1 MKKALITGGTGFIG
15 GHLAHQLLTDGW
27 EVTAV
32 DRAPIK
38 KGDLLNNIDNKKF
51 HFMNCDVSD
60 NEEFIEVS
68 KNIDQ
73 VFHLAAN
80 SDVSVSDPHTD
91 IRDTFMTTVS
101 VLDAMTANRIRKLFF
116 ASTSAVYGDKRNVTI
131 SEEEKDLRPI
141 SYYGASK
148 LASEAMIH
156 SYSHMNGID
165 ALILRVAN
173 VVGPRMTHGVIFDFV
188 NKLKRDQTKLEIL
201 GDGKQRKHYIHVSD
215 MMSAVSMLSY
225 DISDG
230 VKIFNLSAG
239 SSTTVDEIAAIVCDA
254 MGLKDVRFEYTGGE
268 SGWKGDVPSFEFDIS
283 KIKRTGWKC
292 RYSSTEAVRETLKNL
307 DIECLRI

>member
-15 GHLAHQLLTDGW
+15 GHLAHQLLADGW
-27 EVTAV
+27 DVTAV

-38 KGDLLNNIDNKKF
+38 KSDPLDNIDNKKF
-51 HFMNCDVSD
+51 NFVNCDVTD
-60 NEEFIEVS
+60 TEELIDIS

-80 SDVSVSDPHTD
+80 SDASISDPRTD

-101 VLDAMTANRIRKLFF
+101 VLNAMTANSIRKLFF
-116 ASTSAVYGDKRNVTI
+116 ASTSAVYGDKQNIVI
-131 SEEEKDLRPI
+131 SEDEGDPRPI

-148 LASEAMIH
+148 FASEAMIH

-165 ALILRVAN
+165 ALILRIAN

-188 NKLKRDQTKLEIL
+188 NKLRRNPTKLEIL
-201 GDGKQRKHYIHVSD
+201 GNGKQRKHYIHISD
-215 MMSAVSMLSY
+215 LMSAISKLSY
-225 DISDG
+225 DISEG
-230 VKIFNLSAG
+230 VNIFNMSAG
-239 SSTTVDEIAAIVCDA
+239 SSTTVDEIAAIVCDV
-254 MGLKDVRFEYTGGE
+254 MGLKNVRFEYTGGA

-292 RYSSTEAVRETLKNL
+292 RYSSTEAVREAA
-307 DIECLRI
+307 RSFV